1 MIYLHVSISGVSP
14 RSIQGSGMDGFAL
27 EAAEGCQSHM
37 DVLYHGG
44 EDHETWVT
52 TSSEAV
58 KGCSFLILPRS
69 SQDLPSP
76 EVALRFL
83 VFPAPA
89 LLRDLLSSPSKGQG
103 KLWAGEIWRKSLT

>member
-1 MIYLHVSISGVSP
+1 
-14 RSIQGSGMDGFAL
+14 MDSFAP
-27 EAAEGCQSHM
+27 EAAEGCQPHV

-44 EDHETWVT
+44 EDHATWVIP
-52 TSSEAV
+52 SSKAV
-58 KGCSFLILPRS
+58 KGCSSLILPRS

-83 VFPAPA
+83 VLPAPA
-89 LLRDLLSSPSKGQG
+89 LLRDLLSSPSKGEG